1 MSRRN
6 SLARRSCAAAL
17 AFVFAAPL
25 TSLAQDSINKQKT
38 DPQTPDVMSRERNR
52 KPELKDVYKHWLEQ
66 DVPYIITDEER
77 KQFKKLQT
85 DEERE
90 QFIEAFWRRRDPDPD
105 TDENEYKEQY
115 YERVA
120 YANEHFAS
128 GIPGWKTDRGRIYIM
143 FGPPDEKESHPS
155 GGSYQRESYEGGG
168 DTSTYPFERWFY
180 RYIEGV
186 GSGVEI
192 EFVDPT
198 GSGEYRIA
206 RSPEEKDALLYVPG
220 AGLTLAE
227 SLGLQNKADR
237 VVYGAMGSYGG
248 YNSMREQDNPFT
260 RLQLQHDLQKPP
272 VIRDAKSAELLSLTN
287 SGAMEAE
294 SPLNFDLRVDFF
306 RQSDERVITAFTIQ
320 TENKDLQFKDDG
332 SGVQTAKM
340 NIFARITA
348 VNGRRVGVFEDVV
361 TANATAEEVVDMK
374 GRKSAYG
381 KTYPLP
387 PGTYRLDVVVRDINS
402 GAAQIKRLGFTVPKY
417 DPKQLATSTLVLAT
431 RLQSLSGAPAVGQFT
446 IGQLKVIP
454 NLSAT
459 YHRGEP
465 VGVYMQVYNAGIDQ
479 TTLRPSVDVDY
490 VVSKDGKEI
499 GKIVED
505 WRGMSDAGQR
515 LTLAK
520 LLTTDRL
527 PPGDYEIQIRIRD
540 HVSGQ
545 SLSPSAK
552 FTVVQ

>member
-1 MSRRN
+1 MARHS
-6 SLARRSCAAAL
+6 SLRLRLSAAAL
-17 AFVFAAPL
+17 AAFVLAPCAA
-25 TSLAQDSINKQKT
+25 LAQDKNAQP
-38 DPQTPDVMSRERNR
+38 PQDVMSRERNR
-52 KPELKDVYKHWLEQ
+52 KPELKKVYKDWLKE
-66 DVPYIITDEER
+66 DVAYIITDEER
-77 KQFKKLQT
+77 KAFNKLVT

-120 YANEHFAS
+120 YANETFAS

-143 FGPPDEKESHPS
+143 FGKPDEKESHPS

-168 DTSTYPFERWFY
+168 STSTYPFEKWFY

-206 RSPEEKDALLYVPG
+206 RSPDEKDALLNVPG
-220 AGLTLAE
+220 AGLTLSE
-227 SLGLQNKADR
+227 QLGLSSKADR
-237 VVYGAMGSYGG
+237 VGFGG
-248 YNSMREQDNPFT
+248 MRIGNNYQREADNPFT
-260 RLQLQHDLQKPP
+260 RLQLLADLSRPP
-272 VIRDAKSAELLSLTN
+272 VIRNKELADLITTTDRGRLEEN
-287 SGAMEAE
+287 
-294 SPLNFDLRVDFF
+294 PLNFDLRVDFF

-320 TENKDLQFKDDG
+320 TENRELQFQDAG
-332 SGVQTAKM
+332 GGIQTAKM
-340 NIFARITA
+340 NIFGRITSVA
-348 VNGRRVGVFEDVV
+348 GRRVGVFEDVV
-361 TANATAEEVVDMK
+361 TANATAEELVDMK

-381 KTYPLP
+381 KSVPLP
-387 PGTYRLDVVVRDINS
+387 PGTYRVDVVVRDIGS
-402 GAAQIKRLGFTVPKY
+402 GATQIKRLGFTVPKY
-417 DPKQLATSTLVLAT
+417 DPKQLSTSTLVLAT
-431 RLQSLSGAPAVGQFT
+431 RLQSLSDQPTVGQFT

-454 NLSAT
+454 NLSAV

-465 VGVYMQVYNAGIDQ
+465 LGVYMQVYNAGIDQ

-490 VVSKDGKEI
+490 VVSKGGREI
-499 GKIVED
+499 GKITED

-520 LLTTDRL
+520 LMTTDKL
-527 PPGDYEIQIRIRD
+527 SPGDYEMQIRIRD
-540 HVSGQ
+540 RVSGQ
-545 SLSPSAK
+545 SISPAAK